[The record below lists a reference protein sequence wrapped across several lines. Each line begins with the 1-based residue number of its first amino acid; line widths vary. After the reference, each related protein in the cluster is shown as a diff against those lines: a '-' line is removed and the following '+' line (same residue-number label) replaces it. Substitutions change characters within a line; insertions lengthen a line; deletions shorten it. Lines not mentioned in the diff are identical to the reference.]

1 MSPRDN
7 AVFPGS
13 RRDNPCISVGT
24 ANGFDM
30 DRRKFIVGALG
41 TACVPF
47 AVEAQQTGK
56 LRRVG
61 WLDYSS
67 SAENLGVFA
76 QAMGGRGWLDG
87 KTLRIDYRGGEGKI
101 ERLASVAAELV
112 RLPADVIVSP
122 GTSETLAARKATA
135 SIPIVMVGVDD
146 PVELGLVASL
156 ARPGGNVTGLTSA
169 RRELSGKLLSL
180 LRELAPKS
188 SGVAVLLDSTDP
200 DYRVIL
206 GHLRVAAQ
214 TLKMPLN
221 AVEVQRHTEVEPAFA
236 TISKQGNPML
246 IVPASSMLV
255 PAWIADLA
263 LKYRLPL
270 ASTSAGYAY
279 EGGLMAYTD
288 DWNATFDRVG
298 ALVDRIL
305 RGAKPA
311 DLPVELP
318 TQFRLIVNAKTAQA
332 LGIAVPPSIK
342 LRADHLIE

>member
-1 MSPRDN
+1 MHQRCDPK
-7 AVFPGS
+7 
-13 RRDNPCISVGT
+13 C
-24 ANGFDM
+24 FDV
-30 DRRKFIVGALG
+30 DRRRFIVGALG
-41 TACVPF
+41 TVCVSF
-47 AVEAQQTGK
+47 GVEAQQTGK
-56 LRRVG
+56 LHRVG

-67 SAENLGVFA
+67 NAENLGVFA

-87 KTLRIDYRGGEGKI
+87 KTFRIEYRGGEGKI
-101 ERLASVAAELV
+101 ERLATVAAELV
-112 RLPADVIVSP
+112 RLPADVIVAP
-122 GTSETLAARKATA
+122 GTSEALAAKKATG

-200 DYRVIL
+200 DHRVIL
-206 GHLRVAAQ
+206 GHLQIAAQ
-214 TLKMPLN
+214 ALKMPLN

-236 TISKQGNPML
+236 AIKKQGNPML
-246 IVPASSMLV
+246 IVPSSSMLV
-255 PAWIADLA
+255 PGWIADLA

-288 DWNATFDRVG
+288 DWNAVFDRVAG
-298 ALVDRIL
+298 LVDKIL
-305 RGAKPA
+305 KGAKPA

-318 TQFRLIVNAKTAQA
+318 TQFKLIVNAKTAQA
-332 LGIAVPPSIK
+332 LGLAVPASMK
-342 LRADHLIE
+342 VRADHLIE